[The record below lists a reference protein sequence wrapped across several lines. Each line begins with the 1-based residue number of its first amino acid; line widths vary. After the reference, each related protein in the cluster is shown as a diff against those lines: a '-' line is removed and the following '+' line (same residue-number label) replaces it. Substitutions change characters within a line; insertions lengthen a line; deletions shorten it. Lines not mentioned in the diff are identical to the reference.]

1 MEGFA
6 GEKIALPD
14 QDEDSEEKGIMSESV
29 KNEYAEIM
37 AAAYKRLI
45 EISYDYSDSQEDE
58 AQTSQEE
65 ADENEKSST

>member
-1 MEGFA
+1 
-6 GEKIALPD
+6 
-14 QDEDSEEKGIMSESV
+14 MSESV
-29 KNEYAEIM
+29 KNKYAEIM

-45 EISYDYSDSQEDE
+45 EIGYDYSDSLEDE